1 MTISDIV
8 AKRKARWEERHDLEY
23 DKQIVAT
30 AVQLIKNSSELR
42 AEIQDKP
49 YKLIE
54 CVFYV
59 VNKEKE
65 TVPFFLNEVQ
75 QDFIRKFEEYGTD
88 KPFLILKGRQQGFT
102 TLITAMQLS
111 FAIIRKNFS
120 GFTIADCS
128 QNTLSIFNDKARTVY
143 NRLPEFFKPSE
154 KFNSRNELFF
164 DKLNSSWRIS
174 TATEDVGR
182 SMTLNFVHFSE
193 AAFYKCSLAKL
204 QAGIGPAIVAGA
216 VQIYETT
223 ACGFNEIK
231 DLWDNGSCH
240 NLFYEW
246 WRSSEYRSTEYSYL
260 ETTDAWL
267 IERCKLLRELGCDKE
282 QITWYCK
289 KYSGYLDKRLIRQE
303 YPCTAE
309 EAFLV
314 SGYSMFDLEAITNQL
329 ARLKDLPPAR
339 IGYFE
344 YDRNVE
350 VVKGADGEIE
360 EISQKLENIR
370 WRDDPAGYITL
381 HDEPEVKR
389 SSLGDII
396 GLAPYALGG
405 DTAGDGEDYFTAKVI
420 HNMTG
425 KTVATLRKQRIDE
438 DIYAEQLY
446 CLGMH
451 YNKALIGVE
460 INYSR
465 LPTKIL
471 SEKYSYPNLYMR
483 EKLDGIS
490 NKVEMSYGF
499 ETTSK
504 TKPII
509 INNLVAVMRDNPT
522 LEVDRETLKE
532 MSVFVK
538 TTHGGEAMDG
548 FHDDLVMALAIA
560 HHVGKQQ
567 DTDWLPVEAEENN
580 FFTENFRQET
590 PDDDDNFMS
599 WDDL

>member
-1 MTISDIV
+1 MTIADIV
-8 AKRKARWEERHDLEY
+8 AKRKARWVELRDLEY

-42 AEIQDKP
+42 AEIQEKP

-75 QDFIRKFEEYGTD
+75 RDFIKKFEEYGTD

-143 NRLPEFFKPSE
+143 SRLPEFFKPSE

-164 DKLNSSWRIS
+164 DKLNSSWRIA

-193 AAFYKCSLAKL
+193 AAFYKCSLSKL

-223 ACGFNEIK
+223 ANGFNEIK
-231 DLWDNGSCH
+231 DLWDAGSCH

-260 ETTDAWL
+260 ETKDSWL
-267 IERCKLLRELGCDKE
+267 MERCRLLCELGCDKE

-289 KYSGYLDKRLIRQE
+289 KYAGYLDKRLIRQE
-303 YPCTAE
+303 FPCTAE

-314 SGYSMFDLEAITNQL
+314 SGYSMFDVEAITNQL
-329 ARLKDLPPAR
+329 ARLKELPLSR

-344 YDRNVE
+344 YDKNIE
-350 VVKGADGEIE
+350 IIKGPDGEIDSVE
-360 EISQKLENIR
+360 HKIENIR

-381 HDEPEVKR
+381 HGEPEVKR
-389 SSLGDII
+389 DTSGTVV
-396 GLAPYALGG
+396 GLAPYTLGG
-405 DTAGDGEDYFTAKVI
+405 DTAGDGDDYYTAKVVN
-420 HNMTG
+420 NMTG

-438 DIYAEQLY
+438 DLYAEQLY

-451 YNKALIGVE
+451 YHKALIGVE

-483 EKLDGIS
+483 EKVDGIT
-490 NKVEMSYGF
+490 NKVELKYGF
-499 ETTSK
+499 ETTPK

-509 INNLVAVMRDNPT
+509 VNNLVSVMRDNPT
-522 LEVDRETLKE
+522 LEVDRETLRE

-538 TTHGGEAMDG
+538 TTHGGEAMTG

-560 HHVGKQQ
+560 HYIGSQQ
-567 DTDWLPVEAEENN
+567 DTEWLD
-580 FFTENFRQET
+580 TENSESDFIYDNFGFDSNNDT
-590 PDDDDNFMS
+590 DDFMS
-599 WDDL
+599 WEDL